1 MTAHTRRKAALPAA
15 WLVGIVV
22 AGNAHTA
29 AAVEP
34 AAAIARGHAVFAH
47 SCASCHGAGP
57 NMPGTMALH
66 FKYNDTVS
74 PLLEQRGN
82 LTPDLLR
89 VFVRRGVSMMPSFR
103 KTELS
108 DSDIEALAAYL
119 NDSAAKLQQT
129 R

>member
-1 MTAHTRRKAALPAA
+1 
-15 WLVGIVV
+15 
-22 AGNAHTA
+22 
-29 AAVEP
+29 
-34 AAAIARGHAVFAH
+34 
-47 SCASCHGAGP
+47 
-57 NMPGTMALH
+57 MPGTMALH